1 MSTDA
6 VILLIFTIA
15 LIWGGL
21 AASALH
27 LKRHPSSDFSGLDHL
42 DDPEEVERQ
51 RAKEIENQYGGYYS
65 ERYSK

>member
-27 LKRHPSSDFSGLDHL
+27 LKRHPSSDFSGLDTS
-42 DDPEEVERQ
+42 DDPEEIERQ
-51 RAKEIENQYGGYYS
+51 QSQELENQYGGYYS